1 MTEDNSQNRKNKN
14 NYSFENDNYEYQI
27 TNFLEQIN
35 NHVSKGNIKGQK
47 N

>member
-1 MTEDNSQNRKNKN
+1 MIEDNSQNRKNKN

-35 NHVSKGNIKGQK
+35 NHVSKGNIKG
-47 N
+47 